1 MTAANLSLHIKV
13 KTTKRKYLYLLLR
26 CQPNGLPMLQSRTL
40 WWHLEA
46 SSSSRRR
53 TGSLSPPCLASPPP
67 PPPTPPLAPCPRR
80 RRWEKTATSTIGLLL
95 TALLLSSGEEPPPSP
110 LLPPPLVHPTSNSHR
125 PQSQEGCQHHRQ
137 PGHSRSLTHL
147 ALRPPMWFP
156 CLLPTSSSRWAPLP
170 SLTDEG
176 RPAGAAATLV
186 TAAPP
191 LLHISPHGP
200 SHPSPHL

>member
-1 MTAANLSLHIKV
+1 M
-13 KTTKRKYLYLLLR
+13 LLR
-26 CQPNGLPMLQSRTL
+26 CQPNGRPMLQSRTL
-40 WWHLEA
+40 WFEA

-53 TGSLSPPCLASPPP
+53 IGNRSRPCRASPPP

-80 RRWEKTATSTIGLLL
+80 RLWEMAISTIGLLLL

-125 PQSQEGCQHHRQ
+125 PQSQDGCQHRLQ
-137 PGHSRSLTHL
+137 RVHSRCPHL

-170 SLTDEG
+170 SLTGDG
-176 RPAGAAATLV
+176 HPAEAAATLV

-191 LLHISPHGP
+191 LPHISPPGP